1 LFRRRSFKQINLPL
15 NVPHK
20 QELLDPWRMLV
31 SPIWCGHEACPP
43 LVATAGAAEGG
54 LRAGARQPPPPAGQH
69 PPGRDPPPGWGPVGI
84 TVDDDSLPHILT
96 FTRMPAGA

>member
-1 LFRRRSFKQINLPL
+1 MSYQTINLPL

-31 SPIWCGHEACPP
+31 SPIWCGHHPCPP
-43 LVATAGAAEGG
+43 LTATEQ
-54 LRAGARQPPPPAGQH
+54 LTQPPGAGGSHPAGVA
-69 PPGRDPPPGWGPVGI
+69 PAGWGPVGI

-96 FTRMPAGA
+96 FTRMPSV